1 MAVYERNYK
10 AYAGD
15 VTSPKWRFLILPRYA
30 YRDVMKSKLFIAFL
44 VCCFIMPFLDMVW
57 IYLPHNATFANL
69 WSEITGDLLDLTVGS
84 SFYFNFFMRPQGLL
98 AFFLSLIVGPALVS
112 ADLRN
117 NAMPLYLSRP
127 FNRRDYI
134 LGKMSV
140 LVLLISLITWVP
152 GLLLFA
158 LQSYLSGFDWF
169 MGNLRTA
176 VAILA
181 GSWILILILSLASLA
196 ISAYMKWK
204 PIAQAAYFGIM
215 LASMAASLLVN
226 SLFRTQWG
234 GLLNITDM
242 FAIVW
247 KSLFA
252 LNQTSTIPVP
262 IAWLSLFAFCGLCLA
277 VLLRKVR
284 AYEVI
289 K

>member
-1 MAVYERNYK
+1 MFELAV
-10 AYAGD
+10 G
-15 VTSPKWRFLILPRYA
+15 T
-30 YRDVMKSKLFIAFL
+30 
-44 VCCFIMPFLDMVW
+44 
-57 IYLPHNATFANL
+57 
-69 WSEITGDLLDLTVGS
+69 
-84 SFYFNFFMRPQGLL
+84 SFYFNFLMRPQAML
-98 AFFLSLIVGPALVS
+98 AFFLSLIIGPALVS

-134 LGKMSV
+134 LGKMCV
-140 LVLLISLITWVP
+140 LILLISVITWIP
-152 GLLLFA
+152 GLLLFL
-158 LQSYLSGFDWF
+158 LQAYLSGFDWLVD
-169 MGNLRTA
+169 NYRTGI
-176 VAILA
+176 AIVA

-215 LASMAASLLVN
+215 LASVATALLVN
-226 SLFRTQWG
+226 SLFRTEWG
-234 GLLNITDM
+234 SVLNITDM

-252 LNQTSTIPVP
+252 LPHTSTIPVP
-262 IAWLSLFAFCGLCLA
+262 VAWLSVLAFCGLCLA